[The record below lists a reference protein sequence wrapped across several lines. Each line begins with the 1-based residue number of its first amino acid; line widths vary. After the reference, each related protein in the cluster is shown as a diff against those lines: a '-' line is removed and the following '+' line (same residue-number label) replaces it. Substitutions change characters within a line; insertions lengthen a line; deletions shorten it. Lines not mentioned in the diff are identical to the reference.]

1 MQNSDLFYQ
10 LKAIFRKLKVM
21 IQKRVLL
28 AEDDQDDRMIFEEF
42 LEDRKDFLLV
52 SAVENGVEIFE
63 FLNNLES
70 ESLLPQLIILDK
82 NMPKINGVEALKLIK
97 SEERFR
103 NISVVIYST
112 YIDQNLINTCKALGA
127 AAILPKPFTK
137 KGYNEMMD
145 EFLRT
150 TKDFI

>member
-1 MQNSDLFYQ
+1 
-10 LKAIFRKLKVM
+10 M

-112 YIDQNLINTCKALGA
+112 YIDQNLINTCKALGRCCY
-127 AAILPKPFTK
+127 FT
-137 KGYNEMMD
+137 
-145 EFLRT
+145 
-150 TKDFI
+150 

>member
-1 MQNSDLFYQ
+1 M
-10 LKAIFRKLKVM
+10 V
-21 IQKRVLL
+21 QKRVLL
-28 AEDDQDDRMIFEEF
+28 AEDDQDDRLIFQEF
-42 LEDRKDFLLV
+42 LEDRKDFLLI
-52 SAVENGVEIFE
+52 STVENGVEIFE
-63 FLNNLES
+63 FLNSVKSKNE
-70 ESLLPQLIILDK
+70 LPQLIILDK
-82 NMPKINGVEALKLIK
+82 NMPKINGVEALKLLK
-97 SEERFR
+97 SEDKF
-103 NISVVIYST
+103 NMISVVIYST